1 LIYIERREDSG
12 SLYVYMWVVEKHRR
26 GKTALDRADRR
37 GMTECAAVLRGMA
50 PRARSDS
57 DMDSDDNS
65 DTDERYA
72 RDNRDLTLGEQV
84 IRNERTR

>member
-1 LIYIERREDSG
+1 
-12 SLYVYMWVVEKHRR
+12 
-26 GKTALDRADRR
+26 
-37 GMTECAAVLRGMA
+37 MTECAAVLRGMA

>member
-1 LIYIERREDSG
+1 
-12 SLYVYMWVVEKHRR
+12 
-26 GKTALDRADRR
+26 
-37 GMTECAAVLRGMA
+37 
-50 PRARSDS
+50 
-57 DMDSDDNS
+57 MDSDDNS